1 MIIVIDSKQPILREM
16 VEKMNNPDILIL
28 TSFEKPIYNESIWDD
43 DFDIPVLEA
52 QEPIKKTNPFAPIPP
67 WDRRYK
73 K

>member
-43 DFDIPVLEA
+43 DFDIPVL
-52 QEPIKKTNPFAPIPP
+52 
-67 WDRRYK
+67 
-73 K
+73 